1 MSFNKLSKYLFRFLI
16 LQSTLSFVTIYFF
29 DNYLVWNQKFKEEI
43 YKNIIE
49 DKNRLLPS
57 INDDFIS
64 VDGLLIAII
73 FIFLIILY
81 STNFY
86 TYVNE
91 LTFSMNRNL
100 LGEFFQIYLLW
111 TSYIFVSFFI
121 FRFNNLFRGSLIV
134 FSFVVPIILMVFRNT
149 EFLSSLLGRP
159 LTDEAFISFNL
170 DSTSKFRNLRIL
182 TFRKDSGNFS
192 LDLPVDEDRVIEII
206 DAENK
211 KENINLIVLNLSERS
226 MNGSLEKYLINLNK
240 KILIISD
247 ESMQFSNNFI
257 YREESLDQKYLTYFN
272 NDIQYGAKYILKRVM
287 DIFISIAALII
298 SIPLIVFISTL
309 ILIKDGKPILIKQNR
324 VGLHGKQ
331 FKMYKFRSMLNNSHL
346 QRDSLQEL
354 NKGKG
359 PLFKIE
365 NDPRIIP
372 GVNFLRELSLDELP
386 QLINVVKGEMSL
398 VGPRPLFDE
407 DTKSFDKNYMRRL
420 NVTPGITGLLQI
432 NERNTD
438 DFEIWYKYDI
448 EYIENWSL
456 LLDLQIILKTPF
468 AIFTKKIKGL

>member
-16 LQSTLSFVTIYFF
+16 LQSTLSFVTIYYF

>member
-16 LQSTLSFVTIYFF
+16 LQSTLSFVTIYYF

-206 DAENK
+206 DDENK

-226 MNGSLEKYLINLNK
+226 MNASLEKYLINLNK

-386 QLINVVKGEMSL
+386 QLINVVKGDMSL

>member
-16 LQSTLSFVTIYFF
+16 LQSTLSFVTIYYF

-211 KENINLIVLNLSERS
+211 KENINLIVLNLSKRS
-226 MNGSLEKYLINLNK
+226 MNTSLEKYLINLNK

>member
-16 LQSTLSFVTIYFF
+16 LQSTLSFVTIYYF

-192 LDLPVDEDRVIEII
+192 IDLPVDEDRVIEII

>member
-226 MNGSLEKYLINLNK
+226 MNASLEKYLINLNK